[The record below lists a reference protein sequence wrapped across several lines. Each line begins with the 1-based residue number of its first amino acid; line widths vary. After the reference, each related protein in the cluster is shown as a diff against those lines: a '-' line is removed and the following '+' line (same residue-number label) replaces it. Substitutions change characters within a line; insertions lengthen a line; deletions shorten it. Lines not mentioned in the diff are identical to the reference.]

1 MSIVVQHSTPPPAGL
16 AAAVGQSLS
25 GSKQAAQDEERL
37 RFLLG
42 ARERRR
48 EVDINAALRLRG
60 QDIEQQQYQQNLA
73 RQNAAQQSLLANQE
87 ANRQAQLYSQ
97 QMREEYDM
105 AQQQQEQMFQYAVD
119 SAKSVDEQV
128 QDTVKASQQMKLNP
142 EGQRIL
148 NEMMGKLRDIR
159 EYQGGTR
166 PGVYSSLLN
175 QWLDKYNSIGIDAY
189 EVQEPS
195 AAEKVYNNLVP
206 LQGQQIQPGQPLP
219 PGTYRSLKG
228 VRNGVESWET
238 ITIPEP
244 VSPTFAQDVKKN
256 TSPAPDGGFFMRQP
270 DGKFVYVPPKPPE
283 KPDKPPQAKPLN
295 DIDFFREAKQIF
307 IDEHQLSQDP
317 TSKTKKPF
325 VLDIDKVW
333 ELADKL
339 KNRPGATAS
348 SAGVQGTTAAPP
360 AQSPAD
366 TEGPLIPLFGG
377 SSVSGIGAGLAGP
390 VGDILDQVGFD
401 SMMGSKSAVL
411 DLRGLNEEQA
421 VAAAME
427 APPGSR
433 VIDNEGNIWVK

>member
-25 GSKQAAQDEERL
+25 GSKQAAQDEDRL

-159 EYQGGTR
+159 ETQGGTR

-244 VSPTFAQDVKKN
+244 VSPTFAQDVVKN
-256 TSPAPDGGFFMRQP
+256 RAPAPDGGFFFRQP
-270 DGKFVYVPPKPPE
+270 DGKVEYIPPPKPE
-283 KPDKPPQAKPLN
+283 KPAAVKQE
-295 DIDFFREAKQIF
+295 DFGKYIKEAKQMM
-307 IDEHQLSQDP
+307 IDEYNLLPEP
-317 TSKTKKPF
+317 TEKDAPPKPKF
-325 VLDIDKVW
+325 KLNKE
-333 ELADKL
+333 ELKRRALEL
-339 KNRPGATAS
+339 KAIEDEIKAEIGGEDGKPLLRGIPDLFNAKRPQTMEEVAAVRPGEVFYWNGQYARMEDD
-348 SAGVQGTTAAPP
+348 GTVT
-360 AQSPAD
+360 
-366 TEGPLIPLFGG
+366 
-377 SSVSGIGAGLAGP
+377 
-390 VGDILDQVGFD
+390 
-401 SMMGSKSAVL
+401 
-411 DLRGLNEEQA
+411 
-421 VAAAME
+421 
-427 APPGSR
+427 
-433 VIDNEGNIWVK
+433 VIE

>member
-1 MSIVVQHSTPPPAGL
+1 MSIVVRHDSPAPAGL

-244 VSPTFAQDVKKN
+244 VSPTFAQDVEKN

-270 DGKFVYVPPKPPE
+270 DGKFVHVPPPKPE
-283 KPDKPPQAKPLN
+283 KPAAVKQE
-295 DIDFFREAKQIF
+295 DFGKYIKEAKQMM
-307 IDEHQLSQDP
+307 IDEYNLIPDP
-317 TSKTKKPF
+317 ETGQKPEF
-325 VLDIDKVW
+325 KLDKA
-333 ELADKL
+333 ELKRRALEL
-339 KNRPGATAS
+339 KSIEDEIKAELGGEVES
-348 SAGVQGTTAAPP
+348 GEYSP
-360 AQSPAD
+360 AQESTPV
-366 TEGPLIPLFGG
+366 EV
-377 SSVSGIGAGLAGP
+377 SSMEEAMQVP
-390 VGDILDQVGFD
+390 VGKTFTYNGQTFIVTGP
-401 SMMGSKSAVL
+401 G
-411 DLRGLNEEQA
+411 
-421 VAAAME
+421 E
-427 APPGSR
+427 AEPL
-433 VIDNEGNIWVK
+433 

>member
-238 ITIPEP
+238 ITIPKEDASTT
-244 VSPTFAQDVKKN
+244 VERFNRDKVTL
-256 TSPAPDGGFFMRQP
+256 PDGG
-270 DGKFVYVPPKPPE
+270 GTLLWNPE
-283 KPDKPPQAKPLN
+283 KESWTHIAPKTPDKPPQAKPLN
-295 DIDFFREAKQIF
+295 DIDFFKEAKQIF
-307 IDEHQLSQDP
+307 IDEYQLSQDP

-333 ELADKL
+333 KLADKL
-339 KNRPGATAS
+339 KNRSGATAS
-348 SAGVQGTTAAPP
+348 SAGAQGTTAAPP
-360 AQSPAD
+360 SSYDPMEA
-366 TEGPLIPLFGG
+366 LIPDWDGMTGRPPAGAEAVTIDSQEEYDALP
-377 SSVSGIGAGLAGP
+377 SGAVYIDAQTGAR
-390 VGDILDQVGFD
+390 
-401 SMMGSKSAVL
+401 GSK
-411 DLRGLNEEQA
+411 
-421 VAAAME
+421 
-427 APPGSR
+427 P
-433 VIDNEGNIWVK
+433 